1 MDPQTVRMAATSS
14 GATSPAPMAWR
25 LPWTS
30 NITFDMCA
38 SNIMRYEWGILFIS
52 RQCDGK
58 PDCSDGWDEN
68 NCEYQEALLGQLV
81 L

>member
-38 SNIMRYEWGILFIS
+38 TNFMRYYEHGINHSFADNVMES
-52 RQCDGK
+52 QT
-58 PDCSDGWDEN
+58 
-68 NCEYQEALLGQLV
+68 ALTAGMRTTVNIRRLC
-81 L
+81 